1 MIRLITAR
9 RLAALEDAARRLA
22 ALQLDMAGTEEALRR
37 CRVDVD
43 RLQRL
48 VADLSHTTAEE
59 TR

>member
-22 ALQLDMAGTEEALRR
+22 ALELDMTGTEEALRR
-37 CRVDVD
+37 SRVEVD
-43 RLQRL
+43 RLQRQL
-48 VADLSHTTAEE
+48 QQQQPEEE